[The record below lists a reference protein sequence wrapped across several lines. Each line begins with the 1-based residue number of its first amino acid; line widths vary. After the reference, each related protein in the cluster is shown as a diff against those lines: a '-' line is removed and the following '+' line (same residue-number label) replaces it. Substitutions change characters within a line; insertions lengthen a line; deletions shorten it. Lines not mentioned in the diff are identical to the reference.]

1 MKASELR
8 RIMVEIADD
17 AHVLACGVEVAQ
29 AVVTT
34 SGDLILEMDPEYQ
47 HEGVV
52 IWTDP
57 GVAAAGRG

>member
-1 MKASELR
+1 
-8 RIMVEIADD
+8 MVEIADD